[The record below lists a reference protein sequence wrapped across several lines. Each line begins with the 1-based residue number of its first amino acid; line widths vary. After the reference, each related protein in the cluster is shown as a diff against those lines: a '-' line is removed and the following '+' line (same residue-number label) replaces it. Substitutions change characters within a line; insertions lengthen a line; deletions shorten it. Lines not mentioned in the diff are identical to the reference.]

1 MTSELVK
8 EEVIPITVIE
18 LIDLV
23 ASNLEQVVSL
33 QALTLTLKQHLEKS
47 EAFLKD
53 IERNQVTIRQTAEI
67 WRNLNRK
74 IESYFYELRNLQI
87 ATNAEF
93 NSLDVRFLKIQGTLD
108 DLKQQINALK
118 KFQTT
123 TEINIEDL
131 EHEVYSLTKNLKKLE
146 GEHDAYRSLGLEV
159 RKHVAARAN
168 KTPISPFAGTT
179 ITSTSYLEHHRPAS
193 AAAVWKSRPDDSG
206 EPCNSASNESNPHQ
220 G

>member
-1 MTSELVK
+1 MTSELVA
-8 EEVIPITVIE
+8 EEVVPITIIE

-67 WRNLNRK
+67 WRNLDRK

-93 NSLDVRFLKIQGTLD
+93 NSLDV
-108 DLKQQINALK
+108 
-118 KFQTT
+118 
-123 TEINIEDL
+123 
-131 EHEVYSLTKNLKKLE
+131 
-146 GEHDAYRSLGLEV
+146 
-159 RKHVAARAN
+159 
-168 KTPISPFAGTT
+168 
-179 ITSTSYLEHHRPAS
+179 
-193 AAAVWKSRPDDSG
+193 
-206 EPCNSASNESNPHQ
+206 
-220 G
+220 

>member
-1 MTSELVK
+1 MTSELV
-8 EEVIPITVIE
+8 EETVIPITIIE

-67 WRNLNRK
+67 WQNLDRK

-108 DLKQQINALK
+108 NLKQQINALK

-123 TEINIEDL
+123 MEINIEDL
-131 EHEVYSLTKNLKKLE
+131 EHEVYSLTKNLNNWK
-146 GEHDAYRSLGLEV
+146 
-159 RKHVAARAN
+159 AN
-168 KTPISPFAGTT
+168 TT
-179 ITSTSYLEHHRPAS
+179 HTDP
-193 AAAVWKSRPDDSG
+193 WD
-206 EPCNSASNESNPHQ
+206 
-220 G
+220 